1 VSADTLLWFGAQR
14 AQSRRW
20 GNPSPVTWTFLG
32 LLAIPLWAT
41 WPALALRALQIPAF
55 ECLTIAF
62 VAGWLVLR
70 RLETAPVRPETKQL
84 SWSARWTEWLP
95 AFVFA
100 LGLTGS
106 NAFHILATHYIPAAE
121 ANLLSY
127 LWPVEIIGIGALL
140 RVFRLEVRHV
150 IGLALGVAGALALM
164 EHGGGMTLSFTG
176 IALAVASGLSW
187 ALYCV
192 FRLIRREAP
201 ARLLQRACLISAMLC
216 LTLHL
221 AQEST
226 IVPDLGALAS
236 SAAIGIVPLALG
248 NLAWD
253 QGFRRGD
260 SRLLTVMAYAT
271 PLCSA
276 LLLIALGLESLTL
289 GLGIGAVLIVLAGC
303 LSRNAS

>member
-1 VSADTLLWFGAQR
+1 
-14 AQSRRW
+14 
-20 GNPSPVTWTFLG
+20 
-32 LLAIPLWAT
+32 
-41 WPALALRALQIPAF
+41 
-55 ECLTIAF
+55 
-62 VAGWLVLR
+62 
-70 RLETAPVRPETKQL
+70 
-84 SWSARWTEWLP
+84 
-95 AFVFA
+95 
-100 LGLTGS
+100 
-106 NAFHILATHYIPAAE
+106 LATHYIPAAE

-164 EHGGGMTLSFTG
+164 GHGGGMTLSFIG
-176 IALAVASGLSW
+176 IALALASGLSW

-192 FRLIRREAP
+192 FRLIRRESP

-221 AQEST
+221 AHEST
-226 IVPDLGALAS
+226 IVPDLGTLAS

-303 LSRNAS
+303 LSRNAA